1 MCLYLVEERL
11 LKMDTRNDRVFT
23 PLYRPRSTK
32 NPISYLKLNFII
44 RVVIVVDLSDEA
56 IVESLLYQIR

>member
-1 MCLYLVEERL
+1 MCLYLVEE
-11 LKMDTRNDRVFT
+11 KTTKKWIQEMRVFT

-44 RVVIVVDLSDEA
+44 RGSNCRG
-56 IVESLLYQIR
+56 SIR